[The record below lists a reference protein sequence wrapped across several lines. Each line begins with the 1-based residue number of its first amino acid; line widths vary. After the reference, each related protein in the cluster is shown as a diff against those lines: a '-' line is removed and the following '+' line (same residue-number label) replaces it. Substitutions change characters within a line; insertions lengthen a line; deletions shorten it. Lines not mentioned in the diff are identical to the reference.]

1 MSTFSSNSPM
11 NLNYPPLLSSDRK
24 KCKIPTENDKNT
36 LAESYLDSGIFSE
49 EESIKIADMLLKK
62 DTVQKGGDCTPSNR
76 IVARYIIVTMAALL
90 VFIIFQIVKMV
101 RNVLKSNK
109 EAIYQGLD
117 ERASEISGQ
126 EVIKKFMDHK
136 LLEGIYK
143 GGDLLIKEAFGRNK
157 EETIKILQ
165 DKGEYDK
172 IEKYEKG
179 TFLDSIMP
187 RLESLKD
194 GFYDIVKVAAGIC
207 GTVLSKIF
215 EEYYLQ
221 DVANLF
227 KNIPT
232 IFNNFCEVVIT
243 NFNLHQ
249 LLNISMED
257 IKDGFLKYMN
267 NEQGILTDILIPLED
282 RVCDMLN
289 VIFTRGGKFMKT
301 KTKTKNIKTKNIK
314 TKNIKTKL
322 YKKYSK
328 RMKNKFIKKR
338 KTIKYK
344 K

>member
-1 MSTFSSNSPM
+1 MDNNFKDNSLM
-11 NLNYPPLLSSDRK
+11 NYPPLLSIDRK
-24 KCKIPTENDKNT
+24 QCKIPTEDDKNT
-36 LAESYLDSGIFSE
+36 LVESYSDSGIFSE
-49 EESIKIADMLLKK
+49 EESKKIADMLLKK
-62 DTVQKGGDCTPSNR
+62 NTVQKGGDCTPSSR
-76 IVARYIIVTMAALL
+76 IVARYIIVAMAALL
-90 VFIIFQIVKMV
+90 IFIIFQIVKMV

-109 EAIYQGLD
+109 EAIYQDLD
-117 ERASEISGQ
+117 DRASEISGQ
-126 EVIKKFMDHK
+126 EVIKKFIDLN
-136 LLEGIYK
+136 LLEGINK

-172 IEKYEKG
+172 IEKYERG

-187 RLESLKD
+187 RLESLKE
-194 GFYDIVKVAAGIC
+194 GFYDILKVAAGVC
-207 GTVLSKIF
+207 GTVLNKIF
-215 EEYYLQ
+215 KEYYLN
-221 DVANLF
+221 DVANFL

-232 IFNNFCEVVIT
+232 IFNKFCEVVIA

-289 VIFTRGGKFMKT
+289 LILKRGGKFVKTKAKSKTKTKAKT
-301 KTKTKNIKTKNIK
+301 KTKTK
-314 TKNIKTKL
+314 TKL
-322 YKKYSK
+322 HKKYSK